1 MLRIIQRGLLT
12 AILYTFIILTLCAC
26 GNSEVEKFADET
38 AAVFA
43 SGDIAEIN
51 SLVFG
56 DVYLP
61 VDSRLEGIVEDEPIQ
76 NGLLTELFSHSTV
89 DVNKVK
95 KGTIQFVVSAP
106 DMTAVFECL
115 PDDASNFTENDLY
128 EYIIKYASSTETIEF
143 TVEVPFSSEDGEIVI
158 EYRDEAFIN
167 AITGGLVEAYKDLYT
182 EVLDQYRRDE

>member
-1 MLRIIQRGLLT
+1 MRVMNFWGLRVDMLKMIQRGLLT
-12 AILYTFIILTLCAC
+12 VILYTFTILTLCAC
-26 GNSEVEKFADET
+26 GNSEVEKFAEET

-51 SLVFG
+51 SLIFG

-95 KGTIQFVVSAP
+95 KDTIQFVVSAP
-106 DMTAVFECL
+106 DMTAVFRSHFRQKMEKL
-115 PDDASNFTENDLY
+115 LSNTATKL
-128 EYIIKYASSTETIEF
+128 
-143 TVEVPFSSEDGEIVI
+143 
-158 EYRDEAFIN
+158 
-167 AITGGLVEAYKDLYT
+167 L
-182 EVLDQYRRDE
+182 